1 MPSRTV
7 LAALLSA
14 CLCGQV
20 FGARQARENAVT
32 LDVTDGRRLITRQ
45 LGRGLLLR
53 VVKERSAR
61 HEHFGWR
68 LEVVRAP
75 YRRTS
80 PNLLYQNRAGHGA
93 DPSQVYAWHVSD
105 NHFPSERELK
115 VRGQPYVVRVELS
128 ESRVEGSGPEARFVS
143 GRLKVS
149 WERLPRA
156 RQ

>member
-1 MPSRTV
+1 MLGGTA

-14 CLCGQV
+14 CLCAPAA
-20 FGARQARENAVT
+20 GARPGRENAVA
-32 LDVTDGRRLITRQ
+32 LDVTDGRGLVTRP

-75 YRRTS
+75 YGRTS

-105 NHFPSERELK
+105 RHFPDVRELK
-115 VRGQPYVVRVELS
+115 VRGQPYVVRVGLS
-128 ESRVEGSGPEARFVS
+128 DCRVEGSGPEARFVS
-143 GRLKVS
+143 GRLRIS